1 MSEGKRLRDAST
13 PSAIE
18 SPASEQ
24 PAFLPRGDVRDRG
37 APLTDPLRFVRR
49 ERADASARIGRSLK
63 AWRTAAPGST
73 ESGATEV
80 SQPGEP
86 AEKEADAVADH
97 VADELH
103 GGGKKEAD
111 AVGGEKAPKIGAKL
125 EGVGRK
131 IFLRRPDRDPA
142 TPRQDVRQVPG
153 SVSTQQGVE
162 ILVTGNALQHV
173 LGGHTV
179 ENFDPVRRLGELPP
193 GQMTTLFP
201 PGFATNA
208 QEIVTVV
215 KQALG
220 NKGARKFDPGAAGNA
235 GRRIE
240 VTLRK
245 VTLQVWVGGVAG
257 QPGVYQL
264 NSCYPTGGVSL
275 TYADVQR
282 YANEVNNRTR
292 TLQQIRTELV
302 GRFQR

>member
-1 MSEGKRLRDAST
+1 MSEGKRLRDAGR
-13 PSAIE
+13 PSAVGPQAGE
-18 SPASEQ
+18 A
-24 PAFLPRGDVRDRG
+24 PAFLPRGDARDRG

-49 ERADASARIGRSLK
+49 ERADASAQIGRSLK
-63 AWRTAAPGST
+63 AWRAAAPGAA
-73 ESGATEV
+73 EPAGMDV
-80 SQPGEP
+80 SQPHEP
-86 AEKEADAVADH
+86 AEQEADAVADH

-103 GGGKKEAD
+103 GGKTSTG
-111 AVGGEKAPKIGAKL
+111 AVGGERAPKIAAKL

-153 SVSTQQGVE
+153 SVNTQQGVE

-173 LGGHTV
+173 LGAHTV
-179 ENFDPVRRLGELPP
+179 ENFDPVRRLGELAP

-220 NKGARKFDPGAAGNA
+220 NKAARNFDPAVAGNT

-245 VTLQVWVGGVAG
+245 VNLQVWVGGVAG